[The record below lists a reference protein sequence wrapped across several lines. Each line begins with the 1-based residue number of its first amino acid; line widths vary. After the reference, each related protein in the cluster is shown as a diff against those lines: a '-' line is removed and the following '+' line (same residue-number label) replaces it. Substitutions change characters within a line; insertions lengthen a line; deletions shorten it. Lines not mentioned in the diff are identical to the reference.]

1 MTAHLKMNES
11 QPPVLDEMAQGVIG
25 TPTPRRDGPL
35 KVTGQATYAA
45 EVGDGTEA
53 VGMLVRATIAKGR
66 VTSIDETATLALPGV
81 LTIITDERMLRNPAQ
96 GGANEAPVQGPRDV
110 AYFGQPIALVVA
122 ETFEHAR
129 HAAQN
134 ISVTYEILPDAITD
148 FLDGDAP
155 IERPAAK
162 QIEQGD
168 IESAM
173 RDAAFSVD
181 ATYTTPSQN
190 SAAMEPHASIAWW
203 DGEKVTLH
211 SSLQMLKF
219 NRNELADSLGI
230 DPENVRVLAPYVG
243 GGFGS
248 KLGLAPEAVAAAL
261 AAKELGRPVRVVMT
275 RPQVFEATMRRSAT
289 QQRLRLAA
297 NEQGELTAIGHDAL
311 VSNLP
316 DESFSEPVALATHFL
331 YAGKNR
337 SYSHQIAR
345 VNLTCAGSMRAP
357 GEAVGML
364 ALENA
369 MDELAHDAGIDP
381 VELRL
386 RNIPEEH
393 PEKDKKFS
401 SHCLA
406 DCLTTGAK
414 RFGWEKRNPTPG
426 AVREGEWLIGVG
438 MSSAARGNILHEA
451 KARVILHSDATVSV
465 ETDMTDIGTGT
476 YTILAQIA
484 GEMLG
489 LPLDRIEVKLGDTD
503 FPPAAGSGGSWGAGS
518 TGSAVFLACQ
528 TLRSEIADLLG
539 TDPAE
544 LTIKD
549 GSIIS
554 GNVQHELAQLLTR
567 DLSAVGH
574 IEPGKTSDEVEQA
587 TFGAH
592 FAEVAVNAVTGET
605 RVRRML
611 GVFSAGRIL
620 NMQTARSQCHGG
632 MIFGI
637 GSALTEELVHD
648 LRDGHIVN
656 HNLAEYH
663 VPVNLDVPQIDAV
676 FLEERDSWAN
686 PMQSKGVGELGISG
700 AGAAITN
707 AIFNATGVR
716 VRDYPATLDKVLKG
730 LPEM

>member
-66 VTSIDETATLALPGV
+66 VTSIDETSTLALPGV

-275 RPQVFEATMRRSAT
+275 RPQVFETTMRRSAT
-289 QQRLRLAA
+289 HQRLRLAA

-316 DESFSEPVALATHFL
+316 GEAFSEPVALATHFL

>member
-275 RPQVFEATMRRSAT
+275 RPQVFETTMRRSAT
-289 QQRLRLAA
+289 HQRLRLAA

-316 DESFSEPVALATHFL
+316 GEAFSEPVALATHFL

-414 RFGWEKRNPTPG
+414 RFGWEKRNATPG

>member
-414 RFGWEKRNPTPG
+414 RFGWEKRNATPG

-489 LPLDRIEVKLGDTD
+489 LPLERIEVKLGDTD

-544 LTIKD
+544 LTLKD